1 MGRYV
6 GPKCRLCR
14 REGVKLFL
22 RGDRCYS
29 PQCPIAKRPQAP
41 GQHGRF
47 RRRATPYALRIREKQ
62 KLKRIYG
69 VREAQFRRYVEAGKK
84 WKGVTGEAIL
94 KTLERRLDNVVY
106 RAGFAHSRAQARQL
120 VSHGHLLV
128 NGRRATIPS
137 HLLDEGDIVEVKPQ
151 SRDRLR
157 PLIKEAAERR
167 PLPSWITRD
176 LEGLRIQVAAEPAVD
191 EIEQSIKTDL
201 IVEFYS
207 R

>member
-1 MGRYV
+1 MGRYA
-6 GPKCRLCR
+6 GPKCRICR

-29 PQCPIAKRPQAP
+29 PQCPVAKRPQVP
-41 GQHGRF
+41 GQHSRF
-47 RRRATPYALRIREKQ
+47 RRRASPYAIRIREKQ

-94 KTLERRLDNVVY
+94 KSLEKRLDNVVY
-106 RAGFAHSRAQARQL
+106 RAGFAHSRNQARQL
-120 VSHGHLLV
+120 VGHGHFLV
-128 NGRRATIPS
+128 NGRLTDVAS
-137 HLLDEGDIVEVKPQ
+137 YAVAEGDIVEVRPQ
-151 SRDRLR
+151 SRDKLR
-157 PLIKEAAERR
+157 PQIQAASERR
-167 PLPSWITRD
+167 PVPSWLARD
-176 LEGLRIQVAAEPAVD
+176 LEGLRIQVSAEPSV
-191 EIEQSIKTDL
+191 EELEQSIKMNL

>member
-14 REGVKLFL
+14 REGGKLFL

-29 PQCPIAKRPQAP
+29 AQCPVAKRPQVP
-41 GQHGRF
+41 GQHSRF

-94 KTLERRLDNVVY
+94 KQLERRLDNVLY
-106 RAGFAHSRAQARQL
+106 RAGFAHSRNQARQL

-151 SRDRLR
+151 SRERLR
-157 PLIKEAAERR
+157 PLVKEASERR
-167 PLPSWITRD
+167 PVPSWITRD
-176 LEGLRIQVAAEPAVD
+176 FEGLRIQVVSEPTVD

>member
-1 MGRYV
+1 MGKYV

-14 REGVKLFL
+14 REGGKLFL

-29 PQCPIAKRPQAP
+29 AQCPVAKRPQVP
-41 GQHGRF
+41 GQHSRF

-84 WKGVTGEAIL
+84 SKGVTGEAIL
-94 KTLERRLDNVVY
+94 KQLERRLDNVVY
-106 RAGFAHSRAQARQL
+106 RAGFAHSRNHARQL

-137 HLLDEGDIVEVKPQ
+137 HLLKEGDIVEVKPR

-157 PLIKEAAERR
+157 PLVKEAAERR
-167 PLPSWITRD
+167 PVPGWITRD
-176 LEGLRIQVAAEPAVD
+176 LEGLRIQMASEPTVD

>member
-1 MGRYV
+1 MGRHT

-14 REGVKLFL
+14 REGVKLLL

-29 PQCPIAKRPQAP
+29 ANCPVSRRAQAP
-41 GQHGRF
+41 GQHSRS

-94 KTLERRLDNVVY
+94 RSLEQRLDNIVY
-106 RAGFAHSRAQARQL
+106 RAGFAHSRDHARQI
-120 VSHGHLLV
+120 VGHGHFLV
-128 NGRRATIPS
+128 NGGRATIPS
-137 HLLDEGDIVEVKPQ
+137 HLLGEGDIAEVRPQ
-151 SRDRLR
+151 SRDKLR
-157 PLIKEAAERR
+157 EQIKASAERR
-167 PLPSWITRD
+167 PVPAWLTRD
-176 LEGLRIQVAAEPAVD
+176 LEGLRIQVAAEPRVED
-191 EIEQSIKTDL
+191 LEQSVKMNL

>member
-1 MGRYV
+1 MGRYA

-29 PQCPIAKRPQAP
+29 GKCPVSKRPQVP
-41 GQHGRF
+41 GQHSRF
-47 RRRATPYALRIREKQ
+47 RRRASPYAIRIREKQ

-94 KTLERRLDNVVY
+94 KSLEQRLDNVVY
-106 RAGFAHSRAQARQL
+106 RAGFAHSRDHARQI
-120 VSHGHLLV
+120 VGHGHFLV
-128 NGRRATIPS
+128 NGRPANIAS
-137 HLLDEGDIVEVKPQ
+137 HALGEGNIVEVKPQ
-151 SRDRLR
+151 SRDKLR
-157 PLIKEAAERR
+157 EQIKASVERR
-167 PLPSWITRD
+167 PLPSWLTRD
-176 LEGLRIQVAAEPAVD
+176 LEGLRIQVTAEPSV
-191 EIEQSIKTDL
+191 EELEQSIKMNL

>member
-1 MGRYV
+1 MGRYT

-29 PQCPIAKRPQAP
+29 AQCPISKRSQVP
-41 GQHGRF
+41 GQHTRF
-47 RRRATPYALRIREKQ
+47 RRRATPYAIRIREKQ

-69 VREAQFRRYVEAGKK
+69 VREAQFRRYVEAGKQ

-94 KTLERRLDNVVY
+94 MSLEKRLDNVVY
-106 RAGFAHSRAQARQL
+106 RAGFAHSRDQARQL
-120 VSHGHLLV
+120 IGHGHILV
-128 NGRRATIPS
+128 NGRRADIAS
-137 HLLDEGDIVEVKPQ
+137 RLLGEGDIVEVRPQ
-151 SRDRLR
+151 SRDKLR
-157 PLIKEAAERR
+157 PQIKEAAERR
-167 PLPSWITRD
+167 PVPTWMTRD
-176 LEGLRIQVAAEPAVD
+176 LEGLRIQVNADPTVE
-191 EIEQSIKTDL
+191 EIEQSVNMNL

>member
-1 MGRYV
+1 MGKYV

-14 REGVKLFL
+14 REGGKLFL

-29 PQCPIAKRPQAP
+29 AQCPVAKRPQVP
-41 GQHGRF
+41 GQHSRF

-94 KTLERRLDNVVY
+94 KQLERRLDNVVY
-106 RAGFAHSRAQARQL
+106 RAGFARSRNHARQL

-137 HLLDEGDIVEVKPQ
+137 HLLKEGDIVEVKPR

-157 PLIKEAAERR
+157 PLVKETAERR
-167 PLPSWITRD
+167 PVPSWITRD
-176 LEGLRIQVAAEPAVD
+176 LEGLRIQMASEPTVD
-191 EIEQSIKTDL
+191 EIERSVKTDL

>member
-6 GPKCRLCR
+6 GPKCRMCR

-29 PQCPIAKRPQAP
+29 AQCPVARRPQVP
-41 GQHGRF
+41 GQHSRF

-62 KLKRIYG
+62 KLKKMYG

-94 KTLERRLDNVVY
+94 KQLEKRLDNVVY
-106 RAGFAHSRAQARQL
+106 RAGFANSRNQARQL
-120 VSHGHLLV
+120 VGHGHFLV
-128 NGRRATIPS
+128 NGQPTDVAS
-137 HLLDEGDIVEVKPQ
+137 YLAEEGDIIELKAQ
-151 SRDRLR
+151 SRDKMRSQ
-157 PLIKEAAERR
+157 IKAAAERR
-167 PLPSWITRD
+167 PVPGWLIRD
-176 LEGLRIQVAAEPAVD
+176 LEGLRIQVNAEPSV
-191 EIEQSIKTDL
+191 EELEQSVKMNL